1 MKNSQKHNQLG
12 RSTFIVMIF
21 TFFSRILGFVRTAV
35 FSSVF
40 GGGSTADV
48 LNLVF
53 SIPNNLR
60 KLMAEGALSSAFIPV
75 MTESVHAGDKN
86 ESSTLFISL
95 VALQAVILIPLS
107 ILAVIFAPQIISF
120 LFDFPIGEQL
130 EMAIQLFRFFIHYT
144 LLISIS
150 AVCMGTLHAHGK
162 FTIPAITPLLFSIS
176 VISSILFLHSN
187 LGVYSMVIGV
197 LAGGLAQLLFQLPSL
212 FRLGYGKIRKID
224 FHSPRFRLI
233 LRRWAPV
240 VITSSIYTINQQ
252 ISMFLASG
260 LEIGSS
266 TALLNALI
274 FWQLPFGIFSASI
287 ATVYFPAMSKQ
298 AAEKDI
304 STITQTVNRGIG
316 SLFALLIPSAVFLIF
331 LGKPAIAVALQRG
344 AYTAQNTAMA
354 SQVLITYALGLFSVA
369 AFNFLQRLFYALGQ
383 YRTPLYIGTA
393 TMLLDVC
400 LSLILRETAL
410 RVRGLA
416 LANSIAFTVGLVIM
430 IITVGKKHNIKLY
443 SSLLREA
450 TKVVISSILVGLLCY
465 AGFELFLYETW
476 EYGSTIYN
484 WLVTIGIGLV
494 SVLIL
499 LSMYWMLHVQAFKQL
514 IPGVLRRKLYE
525 TH

>member
-1 MKNSQKHNQLG
+1 
-12 RSTFIVMIF
+12 
-21 TFFSRILGFVRTAV
+21 
-35 FSSVF
+35 
-40 GGGSTADV
+40 
-48 LNLVF
+48 
-53 SIPNNLR
+53 
-60 KLMAEGALSSAFIPV
+60 
-75 MTESVHAGDKN
+75 
-86 ESSTLFISL
+86 
-95 VALQAVILIPLS
+95 
-107 ILAVIFAPQIISF
+107 
-120 LFDFPIGEQL
+120 
-130 EMAIQLFRFFIHYT
+130 
-144 LLISIS
+144 
-150 AVCMGTLHAHGK
+150 
-162 FTIPAITPLLFSIS
+162 
-176 VISSILFLHSN
+176 
-187 LGVYSMVIGV
+187 
-197 LAGGLAQLLFQLPSL
+197 
-212 FRLGYGKIRKID
+212 
-224 FHSPRFRLI
+224 
-233 LRRWAPV
+233 
-240 VITSSIYTINQQ
+240 
-252 ISMFLASG
+252 MFLASG

-344 AYTAQNTAMA
+344 AYTAQNTEMA

-416 LANSIAFTVGLVIM
+416 LANSIAFTFGLVIM
-430 IITVGKKHNIKLY
+430 IITIGKKHNIKLY

-450 TKVVISSILVGLLCY
+450 TKVVFSSILVGLLCY
-465 AGFELFLYETW
+465 AGFELFLYATW

-499 LSMYWMLHVQAFKQL
+499 LSMYWLLHVQAFKQL